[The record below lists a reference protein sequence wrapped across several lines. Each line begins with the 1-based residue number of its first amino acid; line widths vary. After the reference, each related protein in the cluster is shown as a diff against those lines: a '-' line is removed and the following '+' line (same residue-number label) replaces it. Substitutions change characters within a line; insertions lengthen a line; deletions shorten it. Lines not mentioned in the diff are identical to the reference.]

1 MDRTGI
7 EPEHMQVTDL
17 RLTAWATTR
26 DLYQATNRLKPSG
39 NSMYHLTQQ
48 SEMESSEKKFITF
61 VWFWP

>member
-1 MDRTGI
+1 MDWTGI

-17 RLTAWATTR
+17 RLTAWATTS
-26 DLYQATNRLKPSG
+26 DVYQVTNRLKPSG

-48 SEMESSEKKFITF
+48 SEMESSEIKFNNF